1 MAYVWKNVSAL
12 EKQYLLGRIKAI
24 GVSNFLPPHI
34 EYLREF
40 SDIVPAVNQFEI
52 SPLNTNKGIISYC
65 RERILLLKQCQ
76 LLAIIGQ

>member
-1 MAYVWKNVSAL
+1 MAYVWKMYQAL

-40 SDIVPAVNQFEI
+40 SDIVPAVNQFE
-52 SPLNTNKGIISYC
+52 
-65 RERILLLKQCQ
+65 
-76 LLAIIGQ
+76 